1 MKGRRIEMHKKKGA
15 RRNNK
20 KRRKAIRP
28 ELLICVLF
36 IMSIA
41 FYCITKIGFKSYN
54 ITLQQQEQ
62 TIAAEVLEKKEAV
75 SELETEV
82 NNLQNKTRLLGML
95 DSSVKDNQNNI
106 YIME

>member
-1 MKGRRIEMHKKKGA
+1 MKAKTNKRKHNNRRAK
-15 RRNNK
+15 
-20 KRRKAIRP
+20 KAIRP
-28 ELLICVLF
+28 EALICILFVL
-36 IMSIA
+36 SVV
-41 FYCITKIGFKSYN
+41 FYCTTKIGLNSYN

-62 TIAAEVLEKKEAV
+62 TIAAEVNAKKEAV
-75 SELETEV
+75 NDLETEV

>member
-1 MKGRRIEMHKKKGA
+1 MKKRQVRKHNNNKQ
-15 RRNNK
+15 NK
-20 KRRKAIRP
+20 KRRTLRP
-28 ELLICVLF
+28 EVLIIIVF
-36 IMSIA
+36 VMSLA
-41 FYCITKIGFKSYN
+41 FYCTTKIGLNSYN
-54 ITLQQQEQ
+54 ITLQQSEQ
-62 TIAAEVLEKKEAV
+62 ALAAEVSQKKEAV